1 MKLKSGLVVEEL
13 PDGGCL
19 IVDESMQQSHSLSPE
34 AAAVWRSL
42 GEGAGDVEAL
52 AQATRLQ
59 PEIVAAA
66 LSQLEQAGL
75 LTADAAGSSRREW
88 LARAAT
94 VAGAAVGLKL
104 IETIATPSPAAAQSL
119 IDGGDTQSDGQTGG

>member
-1 MKLKSGLVVEEL
+1 MKIKSGLVVERL

-19 IVDESMQQSHSLSPE
+19 IVDESEQQSHALGAEAGGVWRCLEGAAAEAHTDLGRIALAAGVGTEVVEATLIELE
-34 AAAVWRSL
+34 AAGL
-42 GEGAGDVEAL
+42 VER
-52 AQATRLQ
+52 Q
-59 PEIVAAA
+59 
-66 LSQLEQAGL
+66 S
-75 LTADAAGSSRREW
+75 GSSRRQW

-119 IDGGDTQSDGQTGG
+119 PDSAPT